1 MQVIHNNKRS
11 YSSIDNNSSDSSDM
25 NDMSDVVFSLNK
37 IRKTLANTCPR
48 SSTNPIN
55 SQDVDVDLNFFKNKV
70 NSMTDKIDAMNYRVD
85 KINSKIDKLTY
96 LFNRLYEV
104 ATGEK
109 LTENLGSQ
117 VNEDHTDH
125 TDHKDHTD
133 HTDHTDYTYV
143 I

>member
-11 YSSIDNNSSDSSDM
+11 YSNIDNNSSDM

-37 IRKTLANTCPR
+37 IRKTLASTSPKSRTNTR
-48 SSTNPIN
+48 N
-55 SQDVDVDLNFFKNKV
+55 SQVQDQEHDVSVDLIFFKNKV

-109 LTENLGSQ
+109 INENLETQ
-117 VNEDHTDH
+117 VNEDHK
-125 TDHKDHTD
+125 DHKDHK
-133 HTDHTDYTYV
+133 DYTYV